1 MRCSVPVGLDSVLP
15 CGVGSTLSFCIQKG
29 VAPFRINN
37 KKELSQMKKYL
48 QCKDC
53 TRVFTFTEEN
63 QEDFRKRN
71 WPDPIRCMRC
81 IQRTKERRKDPYWG
95 WEATMG
101 SGVSV
106 KKRHHRVNYPVHV
119 VGGFR

>member
-1 MRCSVPVGLDSVLP
+1 
-15 CGVGSTLSFCIQKG
+15 
-29 VAPFRINN
+29 
-37 KKELSQMKKYL
+37 MKKYL

-81 IQRTKERRKDPYWG
+81 IQRTKECRKDPYWG

-101 SGVSV
+101 SGVRV